1 MGALQVMNSLLQ
13 WVGHVAIVT
22 RKSSRE
28 HDCCHNEL
36 SAKAA
41 AAIIHQFSSDSLNS
55 FSLAVT
61 KSHDSHVMQ
70 S

>member
-1 MGALQVMNSLLQ
+1 MGTLQVMNSLLQ

-22 RKSSRE
+22 RKRSRE
-28 HDCCHNEL
+28 HVCCHNEL
-36 SAKAA
+36 SAEA
-41 AAIIHQFSSDSLNS
+41 AAIQNPPILRQLEQ
-55 FSLAVT
+55 LLPAIT